1 MSWKKY
7 TTAGRGGR
15 DKYELI
21 VKIFMMLVYAYW
33 YIRKAHRYSGPEQ
46 PEAWRIEQSP
56 FERIA
61 LQDPNHR
68 YDLKKQLSFVSGVEV
83 PPNAGIEEYKNGR
96 KFMDKEQHD
105 FAIYILQ
112 ARINLTE
119 ETIILTT
126 TSETSFVFKQSTTHM
141 SANKGVKIDNL
152 RLFFEVQTS
161 QKRNIII
168 IIAHKGVTIVNFCLY
183 FEVQTSQKS
192 KRETYLSN

>member
-1 MSWKKY
+1 
-7 TTAGRGGR
+7 
-15 DKYELI
+15 
-21 VKIFMMLVYAYW
+21 MLTDT
-33 YIRKAHRYSGPEQ
+33 SGK
-46 PEAWRIEQSP
+46 
-56 FERIA
+56 RIA
-61 LQDPNHR
+61 VLGRNSLKPEELNNPLLNALL
-68 YDLKKQLSFVSGVEV
+68 YKIPIIGITWKKQLSFVSGVEV
-83 PPNAGIEEYKNGR
+83 PPNAGIEEYKNGW